1 MEIFINNPGL
11 QHLAEKIFLNL
22 NHETLDTCT
31 LVNQSFKIFLE
42 NHPMFWLKKLIFE
55 GRLKKSRKDWTK
67 AIHLTKNTNLKTNLS
82 YYLKI
87 ILKNQSRE
95 NFDVPC
101 YIDKDIIDEARKY
114 GPKQAI
120 DRYHYK
126 PGFVQIFA
134 SAIKRPNMNWAAR
147 NGHIEVIKS
156 LLPLGGDYFDPDGLS
171 WTPFHEAVFYGHTEI
186 VKFLV
191 PLFEKSRVT
200 AEPMPENSSV
210 KEEVAGL
217 IAIAEN
223 NGHVAIVK
231 FLKNLQRRI

>member
-22 NHETLDTCT
+22 NLETLDTCA

-67 AIHLTKNTNLKTNLS
+67 AIHLTKNNTNLKTNLT

-87 ILKNQSRE
+87 ILKNQSRL

-101 YIDKDIIDEARKY
+101 YIDKDIVDEANIYQAKEC
-114 GPKQAI
+114 GPKKAI

-134 SAIKRPNMNWAAR
+134 SAIKRPNLNWAAR

-156 LLPLGGDYFDPDGLS
+156 LLPLADDYFDQCDFS
-171 WTPFHEAVFYGHTEI
+171 WTPFHEAVFYGQI
-186 VKFLV
+186 
-191 PLFEKSRVT
+191 
-200 AEPMPENSSV
+200 
-210 KEEVAGL
+210 
-217 IAIAEN
+217 
-223 NGHVAIVK
+223 
-231 FLKNLQRRI
+231 